1 MSLGKRERSE
11 LESLV
16 MCLLQQANGTIYEC
30 PFIDQATF
38 LLDALRIVKRLPFV
52 GKAKLVFKLNPA
64 RGIRERSMLLMFSK
78 YDGSDDVWFDEEERV
93 YLSFPKLAA
102 ATVWHQ
108 VSKWMLQV
116 EVDASHLMWDREW
129 FDAEEEN
136 SALELHHWRICLI
149 ETLDNLLETL
159 EDKENNP

>member
-1 MSLGKRERSE
+1 
-11 LESLV
+11 
-16 MCLLQQANGTIYEC
+16 
-30 PFIDQATF
+30 
-38 LLDALRIVKRLPFV
+38 
-52 GKAKLVFKLNPA
+52 
-64 RGIRERSMLLMFSK
+64 MLLMFSK
-78 YDGSDDVWFDEEERV
+78 YDGPDDVWFDEEERV

-108 VSKWMLQV
+108 VSKWILQV

-159 EDKENNP
+159 EDKENNPDMLPLFKKARIDNMQTVNKYILQLHRRQRFRIKRRILMF